1 MRWPFEKVA
10 AFYLPLAC
18 HFLTNNPSGLCDKM
32 ASATLKDLAKA
43 PTLSPPVHSHALPEH
58 SRNIKDIRDKCVLA
72 GYCIEYFSKDPM
84 ICRKRYSFVVSTYA
98 MAGF

>member
-1 MRWPFEKVA
+1 MA

-58 SRNIKDIRDKCVLA
+58 SRNNIDIRDKCVLA

>member
-1 MRWPFEKVA
+1 MRWPFEEVA

-43 PTLSPPVHSHALPEH
+43 PSLSFPVHSHALPEH

>member
-1 MRWPFEKVA
+1 
-10 AFYLPLAC
+10 
-18 HFLTNNPSGLCDKM
+18 M

-84 ICRKRYSFVVSTYA
+84 ICRKRYGFVVSTYA
-98 MAGF
+98 MDGF